1 MFGGLKP
8 GIVAAM
14 LVAAVS
20 AGAAEVDRASL
31 YRGRSVTNGF
41 GEVNRAR
48 ALAPSLEDVLVK
60 VSGDPRLI
68 GDPRVAEM
76 ARRAPDYLKTFSY
89 RDLLNNRPPNDEQGT
104 YDRPQYLTANFDP
117 DKINA
122 LLASLGRK
130 PWPLPR
136 PKVVA
141 LVEVAPMKGDSFMLA
156 NKSDNLLAGDM
167 RAALLAAAQQTG
179 MPLQLPAQNEAE
191 AIRTRKSEP
200 KGLAR
205 RARALGGDL
214 LLIGTMVWREEAL
227 GWVADWQLVS
237 RTRNHV
243 WQSPGFGFDDSFRN
257 ALRGTA
263 QILSGNGKPD
273 AVVTAK

>member
-8 GIVAAM
+8 AIVAAV
-14 LVAAVS
+14 LTAAVS
-20 AGAAEVDRASL
+20 AGAADIDRAGL

-68 GDPRVAEM
+68 GDPRVADM
-76 ARRAPDYLKTFSY
+76 ARHAPDYLKAFSY
-89 RDLLNNRPPNDEQGT
+89 RDLLNNRPPHDEQGT
-104 YDRPQYLTANFDP
+104 YDRPQYLTADFDP

-136 PKVVA
+136 PKIVA

-156 NKSDNLLAGDM
+156 NKSDNHLAADM
-167 RAALLAAAQQTG
+167 RAALLAAAEQTG
-179 MPLQLPAQNEAE
+179 VPLQLPARDDAE
-191 AIRTRKSEP
+191 AIRTGTSKP
-200 KGLAR
+200 KVLAR
-205 RARALGGDL
+205 RAKTLGGDFL
-214 LLIGTMVWREEAL
+214 LVGTMVWREEAL

-237 RTRNHV
+237 KTQNHLR
-243 WQSPGFGFDDSFRN
+243 QLRGFGFDDTFRN

-263 QILSGNGKPD
+263 RILSGNGQPE
-273 AVVTAK
+273 AVVTSK

>member
-8 GIVAAM
+8 ALVAAA
-14 LVAAVS
+14 LTAAVS
-20 AGAAEVDRASL
+20 ASAAEVDRASL

-60 VSGDPRLI
+60 VSGDPRLF

-76 ARRAPDYLKTFSY
+76 ARHASDYLKAFRY
-89 RDLLNNRPPNDEQGT
+89 RDLLNNRPPHDEQGT
-104 YDRPQYLTANFDP
+104 YDRPQYLTADFDP

-136 PKVVA
+136 PKIVA
-141 LVEVAPMKGDSFMLA
+141 LVEVVPMRGDSFMLA
-156 NKSDNLLAGDM
+156 NKADNYLAKDM
-167 RAALLAAAQQTG
+167 RAALMAAAEQTG
-179 MPLQLPAQNEAE
+179 MPVQLPAPGEAE
-191 AIRTRKSEP
+191 AIRIEKSKP
-200 KGLAR
+200 AMLAR
-205 RARALGGDL
+205 RAKTLGGDFL
-214 LLIGTMVWREEAL
+214 LVGTMVWREEAL

-237 RTRNHV
+237 KTQNHL
-243 WQSPGFGFDDSFRN
+243 WQLRGFGFDDTFRN
-257 ALRGTA
+257 GLRGTA
-263 QILSGNGKPD
+263 RILSGNGQPD